1 MGHQQEEGLAP
12 HYPTDPNHFEFDEGV
27 AKVFDNMAL
36 RSLPGYER
44 AYQVIG
50 HMAARSNFPHFTQVW
65 DMGTST
71 GKGLA
76 TIHAAMGL
84 NPYIDYYGV
93 DISAPMLERA
103 LAKCPFATML
113 NHDLTKG
120 LPAEVN
126 VGEVGVIVF
135 GWVLQFIEDV
145 GARERILRAAYAAL
159 AKGGFIAVMEK
170 YNIPDPLL
178 NGVMQDSYIT
188 MRRQNGYTLDEI
200 KAKNKALSTAMWPSA
215 PEWTANV
222 LTDAGADV
230 HILYRELNFGGLIA
244 IKR

>member
-1 MGHQQEEGLAP
+1 MGQQEGAVAP
-12 HYPTDPNHFEFDEGV
+12 HYPTNPNHFEFDEGV
-27 AKVFDNMAL
+27 ARVFDDMAV

-50 HMAARSNFPHFTQVW
+50 HLAARSNFPHFTQVF

-93 DISAPMLERA
+93 DISTPMLERA

-120 LPAEVN
+120 LPEELN
-126 VGEVGVIVF
+126 SGEVGVVVF
-135 GWVLQFIEDV
+135 GWVLQFIESAD
-145 GARERILRAAYAAL
+145 ARERILRDAYASL
-159 AKGGFIAVMEK
+159 TKGGFIAVMEK
-170 YNIPDPLL
+170 YSIPDQLL
-178 NGVMQDSYIT
+178 DGVMQDSYIT

-200 KAKNKALSTAMWPSA
+200 KAKNKALATAMWPAS
-215 PEWTANV
+215 PEWTTKV
-222 LTDAGADV
+222 LRDAGADV
-230 HILYRELNFGGLIA
+230 HILYRELNFGGIIA